1 MKSKI
6 AIFLSIF
13 AISSQVIFGQSQ
25 ALAHKKSNRDIII
38 HIVGDVHG
46 EKAIKR
52 EALPTLKKYFR
63 SGDLNIFNL
72 ETAVTDADVKEEKE
86 YNFKTDL
93 AFLKALKEIGFNV
106 ATVANNHSYDYGLPG
121 FMDTLQNLKAA
132 GISYVGG
139 GKNSESAYH
148 GRVYKVRGMRIGVL
162 GFAKVNGGPDS
173 IAKKDKP
180 GITDGYDARSTESA
194 ITHLRELSDVLIIL
208 SHWGE
213 EGSFCTRD
221 WEIASAKK
229 WLSLGADIIV
239 GSHTHTVQPIALEK
253 NKLVAYSLGN
263 FIFYSSKIENRT
275 TGILKIRISS
285 EKKISYK
292 WMPFMINNLT
302 KVPER
307 SFETTPAVVDCENQ
321 AKTTVR

>member
-1 MKSKI
+1 
-6 AIFLSIF
+6 
-13 AISSQVIFGQSQ
+13 
-25 ALAHKKSNRDIII
+25 
-38 HIVGDVHG
+38 
-46 EKAIKR
+46 
-52 EALPTLKKYFR
+52 
-63 SGDLNIFNL
+63 
-72 ETAVTDADVKEEKE
+72 
-86 YNFKTDL
+86 
-93 AFLKALKEIGFNV
+93 
-106 ATVANNHSYDYGLPG
+106 
-121 FMDTLQNLKAA
+121 MDTLKNLNAA

-180 GITDGYDARSTESA
+180 GVTDGYDVQSTESA
-194 ITHLRELSDVLIIL
+194 ITHMRKLSDVLIIL
-208 SHWGE
+208 AHWGE

-239 GSHTHTVQPIALEK
+239 GSHTHSVQPITLEK

-263 FIFYSSKIENRT
+263 FIFYSSKMENRR
-275 TGILKIRISS
+275 TGILKIRISP

-292 WMPFMINNLT
+292 LIPFVINNLT

-307 SFETTPAVVDCENQ
+307 SFATTPAVVDCENQ

>member
-1 MKSKI
+1 MKLKI

-13 AISSQVIFGQSQ
+13 AISSQLISGQSHAFAKQ
-25 ALAHKKSNRDIII
+25 QKRDIVI

-52 EALPTLKKYFR
+52 EALPTLKRYFR

-86 YNFKTDL
+86 YNFKTDF
-93 AFLKALKEIGFNV
+93 AFLKALKEIGFNI

-121 FMDTLQNLKAA
+121 FMDTLQNLNAA

-180 GITDGYDARSTESA
+180 GVTDGYDVQSTESA
-194 ITHLRELSDVLIIL
+194 ITHMRELSDVLIIL
-208 SHWGE
+208 AHWGE

-239 GSHTHTVQPIALEK
+239 GSHTHSVQPITLEK

-263 FIFYSSKIENRT
+263 FIFYSSKMENRR
-275 TGILKIRISS
+275 TGILKIRISP

-292 WMPFMINNLT
+292 LIPFVINNLT

-307 SFETTPAVVDCENQ
+307 SFATTPAVVDCENQ

>member
-1 MKSKI
+1 MKSKN
-6 AIFLSIF
+6 AIFLLII
-13 AISSQVIFGQSQ
+13 AISSQVIFSSTIAFAKQQ
-25 ALAHKKSNRDIII
+25 ERDIVL
-38 HIVGDVHG
+38 HVVGDVHG

-52 EALPTLKKYFR
+52 EALPTLRKYFR

-93 AFLKALKEIGFNV
+93 AYLKALKGIGFNI

-121 FMDTLQNLKAA
+121 FIDTLQNLTAA

-148 GRVYKVRGMRIGVL
+148 GRVYKIRGMRIGVL

-180 GITDGYDARSTESA
+180 GITDGYDARSTDNA
-194 ITHLRELSDVLIIL
+194 ITHLRKLSDVLIIL
-208 SHWGE
+208 AHWGE
-213 EGSFCTRD
+213 EGSLCTRD

-229 WLSLGADIIV
+229 WFSLGADIIV
-239 GSHTHTVQPIALEK
+239 GSHTHTMQPITLEK

-275 TGILKIRISS
+275 TGILKIRISP

-292 WMPFMINNLT
+292 LMPFMINNLT

-307 SFETTPAVVDCENQ
+307 SFAATPAVVDCENQ

>member
-1 MKSKI
+1 
-6 AIFLSIF
+6 
-13 AISSQVIFGQSQ
+13 
-25 ALAHKKSNRDIII
+25 
-38 HIVGDVHG
+38 
-46 EKAIKR
+46 
-52 EALPTLKKYFR
+52 
-63 SGDLNIFNL
+63 
-72 ETAVTDADVKEEKE
+72 
-86 YNFKTDL
+86 
-93 AFLKALKEIGFNV
+93 
-106 ATVANNHSYDYGLPG
+106 
-121 FMDTLQNLKAA
+121 MDTLQNLKAA

-162 GFAKVNGGPDS
+162 AFAKVNGGPDS

-239 GSHTHTVQPIALEK
+239 GSHTHTVQPIALEN

-275 TGILKIRISS
+275 TGILKIRISPQ
-285 EKKISYK
+285 KKISYK
-292 WMPFMINNLT
+292 LMPFVINNLT

-307 SFETTPAVVDCENQ
+307 SFATTSAVADCENQ